1 MTSATAAI
9 AGIGETAF
17 VRATPR
23 TTLDMTVEAARRA
36 VADAGLDIADIDGFV
51 SCGSADHVDE
61 LVFALG
67 VADRGFSAATSVVAG
82 TATVGSG
89 LQLAQLAVQSGLARH
104 VLVYYAIKCSKPGGP
119 RTTHLAEPLKVDLE
133 MPVGYFGQPAYFA
146 VLANR
151 YAHEFGLSEEEL
163 ASVALTYRK
172 WAVLNPDAQKREP
185 MDMEGYRKSPMVA
198 RPMRVADCCL
208 MTDGAG
214 AYLVTTLER
223 ARDLAKPPAV
233 VAGIGIASN
242 PEPMSTVLTQRRDL
256 LDLPGRRSAA
266 AAYAAAGITAADV
279 DVAQVYDCFSIS
291 AILQTEML
299 GFCEKGEGGRF
310 YHAGHAA
317 PGGKMPVNT
326 SGGHMSGGYVPG
338 INLLIEGVRQLRGER
353 GAAQVEGA
361 AVCAVAGLGGN
372 THATTILTRDQ

>member
-1 MTSATAAI
+1 M
-9 AGIGETAF
+9 
-17 VRATPR
+17 
-23 TTLDMTVEAARRA
+23 
-36 VADAGLDIADIDGFV
+36 
-51 SCGSADHVDE
+51 
-61 LVFALG
+61 
-67 VADRGFSAATSVVAG
+67 
-82 TATVGSG
+82 
-89 LQLAQLAVQSGLARH
+89 
-104 VLVYYAIKCSKPGGP
+104 
-119 RTTHLAEPLKVDLE
+119 
-133 MPVGYFGQPAYFA
+133 
-146 VLANR
+146 
-151 YAHEFGLSEEEL
+151 
-163 ASVALTYRK
+163 
-172 WAVLNPDAQKREP
+172 
-185 MDMEGYRKSPMVA
+185 
-198 RPMRVADCCL
+198 
-208 MTDGAG
+208 
-214 AYLVTTLER
+214 
-223 ARDLAKPPAV
+223 

-256 LDLPGRRSAA
+256 LDLPGRGSAA

-317 PGGKMPVNT
+317 PGGKMPINT